1 MLPSEEGIGGTRM
14 QFLEEEILEITET
27 TWQSVLGLDLTP
39 RALPA
44 SMGQA
49 EGHLT
54 GKVEIS
60 GAWTGAVL
68 LHGSQELAAAAAAVI
83 FSTEAGGGSNQ
94 DSLDAMYELTNIIG
108 GNIKSL
114 LPEPCQLS
122 LPCVE
127 STTDAHLNILGME
140 KVSELVFDCQEQP
153 LFVSVWQQQ

>member
-1 MLPSEEGIGGTRM
+1 M

-27 TWQSVLGLDLTP
+27 TWQSVLGLDIAP

-44 SMGQA
+44 EMGPVD
-49 EGHLT
+49 GHLT

-60 GAWTGAVL
+60 GAWTGLVL
-68 LHGSQELAAAAAAVI
+68 LHGSRELADAAATVI
-83 FSTEAGGGSNQ
+83 FSTEAGARSEQ

-127 STTDAHLNILGME
+127 PTTDAHLNVLGME

>member
-1 MLPSEEGIGGTRM
+1 M

-27 TWQSVLGLDLTP
+27 TWQSLLGLEIHP

-44 SMGQA
+44 TMGPA
-49 EGHLT
+49 EGYLT

-68 LHGSQELAAAAAAVI
+68 LHGSRELAAAAAAVI
-83 FSTEAGGGSNQ
+83 FETEAGAGSEQ
-94 DSLDAMYELTNIIG
+94 DSVDSMYELTNIIG

-127 STTDAHLNILGME
+127 ATTDEHLRILGME
-140 KVSELVFDCQEQP
+140 KVSELVFDCQDQP